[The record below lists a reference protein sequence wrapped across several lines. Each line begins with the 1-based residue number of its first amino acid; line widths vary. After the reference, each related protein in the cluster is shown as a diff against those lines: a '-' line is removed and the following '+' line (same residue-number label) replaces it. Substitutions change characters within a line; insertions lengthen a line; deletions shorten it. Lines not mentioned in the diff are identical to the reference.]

1 MAVAQ
6 RTLLAP
12 LAPGRRFSKDRDQ
25 NTVKLRTD
33 TEYTLTLTL
42 STVTSIREDTS
53 QVIVTTEAD
62 QGPTV
67 EQGLAAVSDRDT
79 LAWVPT
85 TAPDDSR
92 SAFTATWR
100 CALPASTKGLR
111 RGLTIRAYVE
121 EFGWISCQ
129 MMIKVY
135 EQWDKSAIH
144 GAPLR
149 LLQYDFRQDSEDTAR
164 CAAVNFHRLGGVSG

>member
-1 MAVAQ
+1 M
-6 RTLLAP
+6 
-12 LAPGRRFSKDRDQ
+12 
-25 NTVKLRTD
+25 
-33 TEYTLTLTL
+33 
-42 STVTSIREDTS
+42 
-53 QVIVTTEAD
+53 IVTTEVRAGPELLLTSCTLSTHPSFSASFWPTHPAAQAVRKPVTPSNISAHLQAD

-121 EFGWISCQ
+121 VRQ
-129 MMIKVY
+129 
-135 EQWDKSAIH
+135 
-144 GAPLR
+144 GAR
-149 LLQYDFRQDSEDTAR
+149 
-164 CAAVNFHRLGGVSG
+164 NG